1 MYRIFAIFRKDAR
14 HLWLQIAVLVMLMA
28 LVAWLDP
35 TYRGDKASYYDLLFS
50 FALPLTC
57 GLIVISVI
65 HEEKLPGDRQY
76 WLTRPYSRTEL
87 IAAKVLF
94 MAVFIN
100 LPLLAHHICVYAALG
115 IPPQNHIG
123 ALLWK
128 QVFFTAFYILP
139 AAGLA
144 VITRTLGGTLVVL
157 LLGGLALW
165 IADTAF
171 QFIAGRPLFLLQ
183 LPGRGATIVQALL
196 LVAGVAVIVVL
207 QYTKRRTAVASV
219 LAAAITLAVTLCSV
233 YGTAYGRQSRPVA
246 TGTIHLSLDSDPSRR
261 SSMKPGGD
269 PDRKTF
275 DIPVR
280 LNGVPDGLVL
290 DRYLRVVVMAAGKRF
305 LFASQGILHSAES
318 RRAGLSFTVDSHLF
332 ERTVGQPVSLSGSF
346 DLQVLDNPVVRPLPK
361 GSTVVMPEIGAC
373 RDSLGP
379 DGEVSFICYSPS
391 PGAALMAG
399 DLRNRKN
406 WIVSPASVEGPIPT
420 ASGFQPV
427 RKFVSLVSYRNWDQ
441 AAGLKLI
448 AGRPR
453 PPFRVEF
460 DLSSISLRTYLV
472 SGNK

>member
-35 TYRGDKASYYDLLFS
+35 TYRGDKASYYDLLCS

-318 RRAGLSFTVDSHLF
+318 RRAGLSFTVEGYQF

-346 DLQVLDNPVVRPLPK
+346 DLQVFDSPVVLPLPK
-361 GSTVVMPEIGAC
+361 RSTVVAPGVGAC
-373 RDSLGP
+373 HDSLGP
-379 DGEVSFICYSPS
+379 NGEVSFTCYSPS
-391 PGAALMAG
+391 PRAALMASN
-399 DLRNRKN
+399 LRRRTN
-406 WIVSPASVEGPIPT
+406 WIISPGSVESSLPT

-427 RKFVSLVSYRNWDQ
+427 RKFVSLLSYRNWDQ
-441 AAGLKLI
+441 TEGLKLI
-448 AGRPR
+448 AARPR
-453 PPFRVEF
+453 PPIRVEF
-460 DLSSISLRTYLV
+460 DLSPISLRTYLV